1 MGLWNWIIDQ
11 LTEPSRA
18 ASPSKTDA
26 GGSEANASDQAV
38 AVLDAPPSAEAT
50 EDDNGSAIW
59 WAPEENTVIDPPE
72 IERPDL
78 CTEARAIENLL
89 ISHFDGHNLTLP
101 PLLHVAETILP
112 RLGRK
117 DLDLGAVA
125 DELSEDQV
133 MAAAVLRMTNSPLY
147 RGLDKIASIKPAI
160 ARLGTTALR
169 TLMMHESLRAAMFF
183 RNGKGNKL
191 AQVVWGRSL
200 ASACINRG
208 LSAFTGTD
216 KEEAFLI
223 GLLHDIGNVVVLR
236 VVHGESPFAH
246 YDMDSD
252 TFEYLCH
259 ESHLEFGELIAD
271 SWALPEK
278 VKSLI
283 CNHHTYPANDDP
295 WKIDRLQL
303 MAADMISALLS
314 YSPYIPYDLLK
325 TPVIRDLGLTERDDF
340 VSFLATLPDDVD
352 ETLGAL

>member
-11 LTEPSRA
+11 LAQPPRA
-18 ASPSKTDA
+18 ASPDGS
-26 GGSEANASDQAV
+26 GGRGSEAHASNQAV
-38 AVLDAPPSAEAT
+38 AVLDAPPTADRTADS
-50 EDDNGSAIW
+50 DDSRLW
-59 WAPEENTVIDPPE
+59 WAPEQGAVIDPPE

-133 MAAAVLRMTNSPLY
+133 IAAAVLRMTNSPLY
-147 RGLDKIASIKPAI
+147 RGLDSITSIKPAI

-183 RNGKGNKL
+183 RNAKGNRH
-191 AQVVWGRSL
+191 AQAIWGRSL

-223 GLLHDIGNVVVLR
+223 GLLHDIGNIVVLR
-236 VVHGESPFAH
+236 VVHGESPFAN
-246 YDMDSD
+246 YDMDD
-252 TFEYLCH
+252 GTFEYLCH

-271 SWALPEK
+271 SWRLPEK

-283 CNHHTYPANDDP
+283 CNHHTYPASDDP
-295 WKIDRLQL
+295 LRIDRLQL
-303 MAADMISALLS
+303 MAADMINALFG
-314 YSPYIPYDLLK
+314 YSPYVPYDLLH
-325 TPVIRDLGLTERDDF
+325 TPVIRDLDLTERDDF
-340 VSFLATLPDDVD
+340 VSFLSTLPDEVD